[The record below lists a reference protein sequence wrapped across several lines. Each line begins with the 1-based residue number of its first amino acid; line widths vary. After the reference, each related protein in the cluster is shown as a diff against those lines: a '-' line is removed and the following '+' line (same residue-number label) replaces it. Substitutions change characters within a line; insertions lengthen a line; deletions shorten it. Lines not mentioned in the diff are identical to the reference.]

1 MQEDN
6 QNSSNTTNELD
17 EWELKRE
24 EQMKVL
30 LECQQK
36 MGFKSCLACE
46 KLIGC
51 EIRNSYVK
59 AVYESMNKGHGG
71 GFEF

>member
-6 QNSSNTTNELD
+6 RNNQTVELD

-24 EQMKVL
+24 DQMKLL

-36 MGFKSCLACE
+36 MGFKSCLECE

-51 EIRNSYVK
+51 EVRNTYVK
-59 AVYESMNKGHGG
+59 AVYESMNKGQGG